1 MQPFNRTLASA
12 MSTKSPT
19 FTLAALNKMAQAG
32 FAAALGD
39 IFEQAPW
46 VAGGAASRR
55 PFGTVTDLHDAMLA
69 VLAAATPELVIGFLN
84 NHPDL
89 AGLAAQTPQLT
100 AHSKDE
106 QAGAG
111 LDELTPEETARL
123 ARWNAEYRARFGFPF
138 IICVRR
144 HTRASIFAEFSRRLA
159 ASPRSSA
166 APRSTRS
173 PASLPCGWPPGS
185 VARACEGPW
194 EIIHALARHRPRP
207 AGGGRQGGAFC
218 AGDDGSARL
227 VAAAVTGADGRTQ
240 APLIDAQPVPIGTY
254 EMRFSLGLY
263 LSDRA
268 AGRLPFL
275 DVVPIRF
282 TVTEPEAHYHI
293 PLLFT
298 PWSYTTYRGS

>member
-1 MQPFNRTLASA
+1 

-32 FAAALGD
+32 FAAALGN
-39 IFEQAPW
+39 IFEHAPW
-46 VAGGAASRR
+46 VAEGAASRR

-69 VLAAATPELVIGFLN
+69 VLAAATPESVIGFLN
-84 NHPDL
+84 SHPDL
-89 AGLAAQTPQLT
+89 AGPAARTPPLT

-111 LDELTPEETARL
+111 LGELTPEETTRL

-144 HTRASIFAEFSRRLA
+144 HTRASIFAELSRRLA
-159 ASPRSSA
+159 GQPEIERRTALDEIARITALRLATRVRGEGMPKVHGKL
-166 APRSTRS
+166 STH
-173 PASLPCGWPPGS
+173 LIDT
-185 VARACEGPW
+185 ARG
-194 EIIHALARHRPRP
+194 RP
-207 AGGGRQGGAFC
+207 A
-218 AGDDGSARL
+218 AGVKVELFVLADDGSTRL

-240 APLIDAQPVPIGTY
+240 APLIEAQPVPIGTY
-254 EMRFSLGLY
+254 EARFSLGLY
-263 LSDRA
+263 LSDRGA
-268 AGRLPFL
+268 ERLPFL
-275 DVVPIRF
+275 DIVPIRF

-298 PWSYTTYRGS
+298 PWGYTTYRGS